1 MGVWIIEAVV
11 ECRESEI
18 EDIFE
23 TLTLELVNTVD
34 EDAYSLRLS
43 EVVPQE
49 PPTLYAEDA
58 ILVEDE
64 D

>member
-1 MGVWIIEAVV
+1 MAVWIIEAVV

-34 EDAYSLRLS
+34 EEAYSLRLS